1 MERADEHALLLRAVA
16 DGDRAAFESLY
27 RHYAPW
33 LTARLRYRC
42 ADAELV
48 QDVVQETFVSVWRG
62 ASRFRHH
69 EDADVAGWLWR
80 ICSRRLADAGRGSGS
95 RQRLQALLARMGM
108 RGGRAPSAEEVVL
121 DGVAHGDLG
130 AAIGRLPTELREVLA
145 VTVLEGLTT
154 REASAVLQIPEGTV
168 KTRASRARRR
178 LREELA

>member
-1 MERADEHALLLRAVA
+1 
-16 DGDRAAFESLY
+16 
-27 RHYAPW
+27 
-33 LTARLRYRC
+33 
-42 ADAELV
+42 
-48 QDVVQETFVSVWRG
+48 
-62 ASRFRHH
+62 
-69 EDADVAGWLWR
+69 
-80 ICSRRLADAGRGSGS
+80 
-95 RQRLQALLARMGM
+95 MGM